1 MPITFAV
8 PPAGVAAA
16 LAETLPQLGRSA
28 AIEMRAPAITEAA
41 GRFALGDQL
50 NVARNLEEVAAS
62 DAIATP
68 VYVLGLDQLIAGNVA
83 AGAKLAL
90 WAHIMPT
97 NAGAVSAEVSAADTK
112 FAQISNGIAIGR
124 FRNAVTRMATEEA
137 VEGGADGEVAQ
148 LRIPALQLTLLWLR
162 KAGADSFEPLEVSSP
177 ALEVGRHYSEKEL
190 VAALHDEAQAR
201 AAGQGDG

>member
-1 MPITFAV
+1 MPITFAT
-8 PPAGVAAA
+8 PPAGIAAT
-16 LAETLPQLGRSA
+16 LAATLPQLGRST

-41 GRFALGDQL
+41 NQFALGDGL
-50 NVARNLEEVAAS
+50 RVASNLGDVEGA

-83 AGAKLAL
+83 GGARLAL

-97 NAGAVSAEVSAADTK
+97 AAGAVSAEVSAADTK

-124 FRNAVTRMATEEA
+124 FRNVVTRMATEETPS
-137 VEGGADGEVAQ
+137 GDGEVAQ

-162 KAGADSFEPLEVSSP
+162 KPGADQFEPV
-177 ALEVGRHYSEKEL
+177 EVGSPSLKVGQHYTEKQL
-190 VAALHDEAQAR
+190 ADALHAEAVAR